1 VSIVIV
7 VGRLIVEAKIR
18 ILQQMDKENDENPR
32 WKREISVNL
41 VKILKP
47 SYDCGA
53 PRCAR

>member
-41 VKILKP
+41 VKTLKP